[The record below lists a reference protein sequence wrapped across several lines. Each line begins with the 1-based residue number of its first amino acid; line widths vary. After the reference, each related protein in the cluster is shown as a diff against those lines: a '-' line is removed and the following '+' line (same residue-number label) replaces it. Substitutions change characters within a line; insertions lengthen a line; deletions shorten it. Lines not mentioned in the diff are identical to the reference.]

1 MLTALRLA
9 RYGYLLALQPYPSDV
24 FDTERAMLVAEKL

>member
-9 RYGYLLALQPYPSDV
+9 RYAYLLTLHTYPSDV
-24 FDTERAMLVAEKL
+24 FDTQRAMLVAEKL